1 MVQRLPLRNEGHFCV
16 NVLVMITV
24 YYLKSTLDAA
34 TYIDMAKDVIA
45 RLKEHNA
52 GKNRYTKGH
61 IPWEILYTETHP
73 DWATAR
79 LREKYFKTAAGKKW
93 LQNKL
98 KKWRNNDG
106 SLPDCVTQA
115 GIPVHGTRLN
125 ETPLKFE
132 RRFCFFDNTSS
143 FYLYLLSIYCCY
155 KMLGIYFKT
164 KIF

>member
-16 NVLVMITV
+16 NILVMITV

-34 TYIDMAKDVIA
+34 TYIGMAKDVIA

-98 KKWRNNDG
+98 KKM
-106 SLPDCVTQA
+106 
-115 GIPVHGTRLN
+115 
-125 ETPLKFE
+125 EE
-132 RRFCFFDNTSS
+132 
-143 FYLYLLSIYCCY
+143 
-155 KMLGIYFKT
+155 
-164 KIF
+164 